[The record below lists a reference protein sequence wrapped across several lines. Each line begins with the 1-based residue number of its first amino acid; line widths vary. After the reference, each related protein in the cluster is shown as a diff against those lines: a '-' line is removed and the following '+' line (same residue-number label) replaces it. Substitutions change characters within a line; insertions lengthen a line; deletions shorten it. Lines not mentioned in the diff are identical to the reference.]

1 MRAFA
6 SFENLG
12 GKMNKVESAVSFF
25 NERFNCCQS
34 VLLAYC
40 EEFGLDRQ
48 VASKI
53 STGFG
58 GGMGRMAGVCGVV
71 TGAFMVLGLKYGKMR
86 AEDNKSKEKTYVL
99 VKRFAG
105 KFEARHDSIIC
116 KDILGCDISTPQGLR
131 TAREEALFSKLCPKF
146 VQDAAEIL
154 EEMLRD

>member
-1 MRAFA
+1 
-6 SFENLG
+6 
-12 GKMNKVESAVSFF
+12 MNKVESAVFSF
-25 NERFNCCQS
+25 NNGFNCCQS

-40 EEFGLDRQ
+40 QEFGLDRQ
-48 VASKI
+48 VASRL

-58 GGMGRMAGVCGVV
+58 GGMGRMAGVCGAV

-86 AEDNKSKEKTYVL
+86 AEDNEPKQKTYKL
-99 VKRFAG
+99 VRKFAE
-105 KFEARHDSIIC
+105 KFKARNDSIIC
-116 KDILGCDISTPQGLR
+116 KDILGYDISTPQGLR

>member
-1 MRAFA
+1 
-6 SFENLG
+6 
-12 GKMNKVESAVSFF
+12 MNKVESAVFAF
-25 NERFNCCQS
+25 NNGFNCCQS

-40 EEFGLDRQ
+40 QEFGLNSQ
-48 VASKI
+48 VASRL

-58 GGMGRMAGVCGVV
+58 GGMGRMAGVCGAV

-86 AEDNKSKEKTYVL
+86 AEDNEPKQKTYKL
-99 VKRFAG
+99 VREFAE
-105 KFEARHDSIIC
+105 KFKARNDSIAC
-116 KDILGCDISTPQGLR
+116 KDILGYDIRTPQGLR

>member
-1 MRAFA
+1 
-6 SFENLG
+6 
-12 GKMNKVESAVSFF
+12 MNKVESAVFSF
-25 NERFNCCQS
+25 NNGFNCCQS

-40 EEFGLDRQ
+40 QEFDLDSQ
-48 VASKI
+48 VASRL

-58 GGMGRMAGVCGVV
+58 GGMGRMAGVCGAV

-86 AEDNKSKEKTYVL
+86 AEDNEPKEKSYKL
-99 VKRFAG
+99 VRKFAE
-105 KFEARHDSIIC
+105 KFEARNDSIAC
-116 KDILGCDISTPQGLR
+116 KDILGYDISTPQGLR

>member
-1 MRAFA
+1 
-6 SFENLG
+6 
-12 GKMNKVESAVSFF
+12 MNKVESAVFSF
-25 NERFNCCQS
+25 NNGFNCSQS

-40 EEFGLDRQ
+40 QEFGLDSQ
-48 VASKI
+48 VASRL

-58 GGMGRMAGVCGVV
+58 GGMGRMAGVCGAV

-86 AEDNKSKEKTYVL
+86 AEDNEPKQKTYKL
-99 VKRFAG
+99 VRKFAE
-105 KFEARHDSIIC
+105 KFKARNDSIAC
-116 KDILGCDISTPQGLR
+116 KDILGYDISTPQGLR